1 MTTPEGP
8 DLNEILPYK
17 NTTLD
22 VETRAKD
29 LVARMSLE
37 EAMGQLQFDAPA
49 IPRLGIPEYNWWN
62 EALHG
67 VARAGTAT
75 VFPQAIALAAT
86 FDADLVFEAATVIS
100 DEGRAKYHEAAREG
114 DRDIY
119 KGLTFWSPNIN
130 IFRDPR
136 WGRGHETYGEDPWLT
151 ARLGTAFVKGL
162 QGDDPVYLKTAAC
175 AKHFAVHS
183 GPENQRHSFDAV
195 VTEKDLRETYLP
207 AFRDLVKEANVE
219 SVMGAYNRVNGE
231 PACGSRRLL
240 DTILRREWGFRGH
253 VVSDCWAIQD
263 FHANHK
269 VTESPLHSVALALE
283 NGCDLNCGFCYR
295 MLGDAYKAGLIREEW
310 VRRSAERLMTT
321 RMKLG
326 MFDPDEDNPYALI
339 PYSVVDC
346 AEHAA
351 LSLEAS
357 RRSLVLLKNQD
368 DLLPLDRSTV
378 ASIAVIGPNADSV
391 AVLKGNYNGT
401 PSDPVTVL
409 RGIRQAAGKN
419 TRIMYAEGCHL
430 YKDRVENLGRA
441 DDRIAE
447 AVSAIKASSVAVLC
461 LGLDSSIEGEEGD
474 ASNEY
479 AAGDKRGLELP
490 ESQKKLLAAAI
501 QASGQSKTPLIIV
514 TLAGSALTLGTAEKD
529 IPAIIQAWYP
539 GARGGEAVASLL
551 FGDFS
556 PSGRLPVT
564 FYRSDADLPAFTDYS
579 MKGRTYRYFTGEALY
594 PFGYGLSYTRFS
606 YSTLERPESMP
617 VGKSIALTARV
628 RNEGPRAGVEICQLY
643 VSVPGAGSGYP
654 VRELRGIR
662 RLELASGEE
671 RTVTFTLDP
680 RDLSSI
686 GEDGSRVLR
695 PGTYRITVGGH
706 QGDARST
713 ALTGTGV
720 LAAEIVLQ
728 GEPLTLDY

>member
-1 MTTPEGP
+1 
-8 DLNEILPYK
+8 LNELPPYK
-17 NTTLD
+17 NPALD
-22 VETRAKD
+22 VKVRAKD
-29 LVARMSLE
+29 LVDRMTLE
-37 EAMGQLQFDAPA
+37 EAMGQLQYDAPA
-49 IPRLGIPEYNWWN
+49 IPRLGVPEYNWWN

-86 FDADLVFEAATVIS
+86 FDEELVFKVASVIS

-162 QGDDPVYLKTAAC
+162 QGDDPARLKTAAC

-183 GPENQRHSFDAV
+183 GPENERHSFDAV

-207 AFRDLVKEANVE
+207 AFRDLVMDAGVE

-231 PACGSRRLL
+231 PACGSPRLL
-240 DTILRREWGFRGH
+240 DAILRKEWGFKGH
-253 VVSDCWAIQD
+253 VVSDCWAIKD
-263 FHANHK
+263 FHAHHK

-283 NGCDLNCGFCYR
+283 SGCDLNCGCCYR
-295 MLGDAYKAGLIREEW
+295 KLGEAHAAGLIREEW

-326 MFDPDEDNPYALI
+326 MFDPDETNPHALI

-351 LSLEAS
+351 LSLESS
-357 RRSLVLLKNQD
+357 RRSLVLLKNENG
-368 DLLPLDRSTV
+368 LLPLDRSTIE
-378 ASIAVIGPNADSV
+378 SIAVIGPNANSV
-391 AVLKGNYNGT
+391 AVLKGNYHGT

-409 RGIRQAAGKN
+409 RGIRQAAQKE

-479 AAGDKRGLELP
+479 AAGDKRGLDLP
-490 ESQKKLLAAAI
+490 ECQKKLLAAAV
-501 QASGQSKTPLIIV
+501 QASGQSKTGLIIV
-514 TLAGSALTLGTAEKD
+514 MIAGSAMTLGDEERHVQAM
-529 IPAIIQAWYP
+529 IHAWYP
-539 GARGGEAVASLL
+539 GAQGGEAVASLL

-556 PSGRLPVT
+556 PSARLPVT

-606 YSTLERPESMP
+606 YRDLEMPESIP
-617 VGKSIALTARV
+617 VGKSFTVTARV

-654 VRELRGIR
+654 VRELRGIK
-662 RLELASGEE
+662 RLELESGGEQ
-671 RTVTFTLDP
+671 TVAFTLLP

-695 PGTYRITVGGH
+695 PGTCRVTVGGH

-713 ALTGTGV
+713 ALTGTAV
-720 LAAEIVLQ
+720 LAADIALQ
-728 GEPLTLDY
+728 GGTLTLDY